1 MESARRVTLSL
12 AGFVLICFFPPWIQ
26 LSCVGLK
33 DSASGFDLA
42 RQRDSLLWLVPS
54 FMFVILVLGIVRA
67 FWDKLP
73 AVFALTATVGGSISA
88 YLMCRERSG
97 LNESR
102 RDGCGAA
109 GLHCS
114 GLPFWLLSALPQR
127 HSYST
132 QSASRAPWRQFPC
145 CLGRHY
151 RISHVTQRYHRINFR
166 CSPVRE

>member
-1 MESARRVTLSL
+1 
-12 AGFVLICFFPPWIQ
+12 LICFFLPWIQ

-88 YLMCRERSG
+88 YLMYRERSN
-97 LNESR
+97 LNS
-102 RDGCGAA
+102 AA
-109 GLHCS
+109 GMAAAQPTAL
-114 GLPFWLLSALPQR
+114 FWLAFLASLGVTAAAFIF
-127 HSYST
+127 YSKR
-132 QSASRAPWRQFPC
+132 SRAP
-145 CLGRHY
+145 
-151 RISHVTQRYHRINFR
+151 
-166 CSPVRE
+166 